1 MKRTWQI
8 SDVTGAARARI
19 ATARLAAAYGVP
31 ALDRTRL
38 TSALG
43 TQLRQCLTK
52 VGSWLLTLDV
62 GAGRAE
68 PGALHVSLVACD
80 PEQSAA
86 QPPWRATVAC
96 REATAPVDSAE
107 SPDEGAELAQSL
119 LGADED
125 TALVLERLAAQ
136 EQLAHDPQ
144 QSTAPSTRHTTAAR
158 PEATAPVDPSEPPDE
173 TTELAQSLLGA
184 DKDTALVLEQLAAQE
199 ELVAFHREE
208 LLQTNQGV
216 VALHAELDA
225 AGRAQRE
232 AFAAERRART
242 EAENARRRLT
252 CLANTSAVLTSS
264 LNHEEIVR
272 RLPELLVPEYARSVD
287 VWLFDGDGDRQPPT
301 PHPAAAVVA
310 ARTGRPQYAGPG
322 PGGLPGVDD
331 QPPSALDPELPL
343 LCIPLPTRRA
353 PLGVLT
359 LAPPGDG
366 WDPDDAVML
375 IELARRA
382 SVAIDNARRF
392 EHHRDIAETLQRAL
406 LTELPATPGLRL
418 AARYLPATHGL
429 NIGGDWYDAFR
440 QPDGSLITVI
450 GDVTGH
456 GLHAAVMMSQLR
468 TALRAYAVDGG
479 SPGTLL
485 TRLHTFLHHLQPD
498 LYATAVIAR
507 FHPAE
512 PTLTWAAAGHP
523 PPVLRTPDGRVHALD
538 AKVTLDGNAVFRRAG
553 ARAGREARRDARH
566 PPRPGDPGPH
576 GESAARL
583 DTGPVHGRSGRAAR
597 AGHRPGHRPPRA
609 RPRTPPGGRVGG
621 GPRRHGGPDPRPP
634 PQRLRTGRRHL
645 SAPVPHRGGPRLE
658 DRPDRSI
665 CFPFPVRIGTGKGMV
680 VLDAFVCLP
689 HPAGGTAEGTVG
701 SMWCKQRSRACEG
714 RRLQTAWS
722 RREG

>member
-158 PEATAPVDPSEPPDE
+158 PEATAPVEASEPSDQAAELAQSLLGADEDKALVLEQLAAQEQLAHGPQQSTAPSPRHTTAARPEATAPVDPTEPPDE

-538 AKVTLDGNAVFRRAG
+538 EKPGAMLGIPLVQEIQDHTVSLPPGSTLALYTDGLVERRAQGIDPGIARLAHALERPPAGELEADLDGTADRILDPLLSDS
-553 ARAGREARRDARH
+553 ERDDDICLLLCH
-566 PPRPGDPGPH
+566 I
-576 GESAARL
+576 AADL
-583 DTGPVHGRSGRAAR
+583 A
-597 AGHRPGHRPPRA
+597 
-609 RPRTPPGGRVGG
+609 
-621 GPRRHGGPDPRPP
+621 
-634 PQRLRTGRRHL
+634 
-645 SAPVPHRGGPRLE
+645 
-658 DRPDRSI
+658 
-665 CFPFPVRIGTGKGMV
+665 
-680 VLDAFVCLP
+680 
-689 HPAGGTAEGTVG
+689 
-701 SMWCKQRSRACEG
+701 
-714 RRLQTAWS
+714 
-722 RREG
+722 